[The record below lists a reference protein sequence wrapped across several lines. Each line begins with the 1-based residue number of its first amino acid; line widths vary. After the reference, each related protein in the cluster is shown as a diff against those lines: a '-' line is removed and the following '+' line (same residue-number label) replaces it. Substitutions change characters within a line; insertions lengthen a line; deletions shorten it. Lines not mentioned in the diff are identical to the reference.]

1 MYIKIRAEQ
10 QEVSRI
16 FNAIICWTHGVCGIS
31 WGVDTW
37 GVVSHGFKFVIMENG
52 IFNVRDPSLYI

>member
-10 QEVSRI
+10 QEVFRI

-31 WGVDTW
+31 KIV
-37 GVVSHGFKFVIMENG
+37 FKFVI
-52 IFNVRDPSLYI
+52 I